1 MYKKSDNAA
10 IYNFKKFMIKIQLS
24 GDNWVQTKNPS
35 KGVWR
40 YGIISG
46 ASSGFQP
53 NQGKNTKFLQVV
65 KIVLYIPRLW
75 LII

>member
-10 IYNFKKFMIKIQLS
+10 VYNFKKFMIKIQLS

-40 YGIISG
+40 YGIIFYEKPGYLLIMIISLTWYG
-46 ASSGFQP
+46 P
-53 NQGKNTKFLQVV
+53 
-65 KIVLYIPRLW
+65 VLISFAKW
-75 LII
+75 LAN